1 MGQGQFLQCRK
12 YFGLTDKINHCK
24 ISEFSLMCFLKK
36 NSLAGD
42 VYIRK
47 LKSSQNKDLS
57 FHFKKLESCGPVI
70 TVFRKLSLED
80 H

>member
-1 MGQGQFLQCRK
+1 
-12 YFGLTDKINHCK
+12 
-24 ISEFSLMCFLKK
+24 MCFLKK

-57 FHFKKLESCGPVI
+57 FHFKKLERCGPVI